1 MNATLAWF
9 TNSMLTGFLTLTSHF
24 VTVYGRNMPTIPTI
38 INDIL
43 GKTDGTNPL
52 VLTRL
57 NIRPPYQEI
66 CHLMWLPQSM
76 AQWTCHSRK
85 QYQKMLPYAHMLRET
100 RVWLKN
106 VMNCLIPGLHC
117 TDITRDRVCLV
128 YALMTNSKLNIG
140 AIIKST
146 MQKFRVHKG
155 HGMHLEV
162 LLLTSVIVQV
172 YQKKI

>member
-1 MNATLAWF
+1 MRFAMRLLEHHRMPIHLCYRAEHLPSLPGHSTHSF
-9 TNSMLTGFLTLTSHF
+9 GTSVHGA
-24 VTVYGRNMPTIPTI
+24 V
-38 INDIL
+38 D
-43 GKTDGTNPL
+43 KTQ
-52 VLTRL
+52 R
-57 NIRPPYQEI
+57 QEI
-66 CHLMWLPQSM
+66 FSISTLCTH
-76 AQWTCHSRK
+76 AQEGSI
-85 QYQKMLPYAHMLRET
+85 
-100 RVWLKN
+100 WLKM